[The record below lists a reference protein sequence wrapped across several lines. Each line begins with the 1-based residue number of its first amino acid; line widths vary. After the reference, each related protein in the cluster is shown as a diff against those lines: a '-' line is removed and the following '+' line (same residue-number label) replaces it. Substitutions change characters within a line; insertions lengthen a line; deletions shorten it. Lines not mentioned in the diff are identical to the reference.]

1 MGTRP
6 RCADAFRL
14 QLDAWPAKKK
24 GQVLLA
30 PYREVPGKVPEA
42 ERGEVEGRGAKRQ
55 GRGRGSEREGH
66 KARKSLDMFY
76 LCVCLC
82 CEGATSST
90 HSCAQR
96 APEACSCSFE
106 VRVCV

>member
-42 ERGEVEGRGAKRQ
+42 ERGEVEGRGV
-55 GRGRGSEREGH
+55 GLSELYSSGMQQDPFIIR
-66 KARKSLDMFY
+66 SL
-76 LCVCLC
+76 
-82 CEGATSST
+82 
-90 HSCAQR
+90 
-96 APEACSCSFE
+96 
-106 VRVCV
+106 